1 VLELG
6 YRRERHLCWV
16 AEVTF
21 RYTLIPYGV
30 YVMGSRIDGG
40 EASCKLLC
48 TVHFTLPYDA
58 KLLTGLNRYQVRT
71 LFL

>member
-1 VLELG
+1 
-6 YRRERHLCWV
+6 
-16 AEVTF
+16 
-21 RYTLIPYGV
+21 
-30 YVMGSRIDGG
+30 MGSRIDGG